1 MKAIAIF
8 TSDWHFRDT
17 IPRCRIDD
25 YFQAQK
31 NKLDQVKEIQRI
43 NNNCPVFDCGDLL
56 DKCKSSPFLEGW
68 LMDNLP
74 DNFYTIA
81 GNHDLP
87 NHRIEDL
94 ENGSLGV
101 LVKSGKVDL
110 LNYNIV
116 EQVSIFGFDYGSD
129 LKTPKELINDS
140 MHVNIALVHEFISLD
155 KFIKFITPEQ
165 LTEKLPGFD
174 FIFCGH
180 NHQNFGDYVNDCQV
194 INIGSMMR
202 MDADQVNYE
211 SGFYV
216 MYEDYTIKR
225 ILFNIEK
232 DVIDRK
238 YLDQKSKTSE
248 RLLSFIESVT
258 GKYEIGNNF
267 KENLRKS
274 VSCVYNISEGVK
286 KKITQALGE

>member
-1 MKAIAIF
+1 MKVIAVF

-17 IPRCRIDD
+17 VPRCRIDD

-31 NKLDQVKEIQRI
+31 NKLDQVKEIQRL

-94 ENGSLGV
+94 ENSSLGV
-101 LVKSGKVDL
+101 LIKSGKIKL
-110 LNYNIV
+110 LSCLENSPIFSVYGFNYGDFIAS
-116 EQVSIFGFDYGSD
+116 QY
-129 LKTPKELINDS
+129 LINNKS
-140 MHVNIALVHEFISLD
+140 KKIALVHEFISLD
-155 KFIKFITPEQ
+155 RFPGSITPEQ

-180 NHQNFGDYVNDCQV
+180 NHINFGDYVNDCQV
-194 INIGSMMR
+194 INVGSMMR

-211 SGFYV
+211 PGFYV
-216 MYEDYTIKR
+216 MYEDYSIKR
-225 ILFNIEK
+225 ILFDIEK

-274 VSCVYNISEGVK
+274 VFGVYNIGEGVK
-286 KKITQALGE
+286 KKISQALGE